1 MGAGLGRAP
10 VPSPPG
16 SSRPGCALPLPKLA
30 PRGGWLQWGGR
41 GGGVSLHPSE
51 HRLLL
56 GVNAPPPSTG
66 CYWGALQ
73 PPEHRLCDP
82 PLHRRV
88 KVRREGRDPRPPP
101 ALSGCTL
108 PVSLHCTKVSFGQST
123 VAGAA
128 PNVRK
133 NHVVVHVTHMEGTKA
148 SWLIGDVKAGPAADV
163 QVRAAVGKGQNTV
176 KPCLLRT

>member
-1 MGAGLGRAP
+1 M
-10 VPSPPG
+10 PSPPG
-16 SSRPGCALPLPKLA
+16 SSRPGCALPPPKLA

-41 GGGVSLHPSE
+41 GGGGVSLHPSE

>member
-16 SSRPGCALPLPKLA
+16 SSRPGCALPPPKLA
-30 PRGGWLQWGGR
+30 PQGGWLQWGG
-41 GGGVSLHPSE
+41 HCT
-51 HRLLL
+51 
-56 GVNAPPPSTG
+56 PPSTG
-66 CYWGALQ
+66 CYWGSMQ

-88 KVRREGRDPRPPP
+88 EVRREGRDPRLPP
-101 ALSGCTL
+101 ALSSCTL
-108 PVSLHCTKVSFGQST
+108 PVSPHCTKVSFGQST
-123 VAGAA
+123 AAGAA
-128 PNVRK
+128 PNVK
-133 NHVVVHVTHMEGTKA
+133 KKHVAIHVTHTGGTKA
-148 SWLIGDVKAGPAADV
+148 SWLIGDVKAGPAAEV